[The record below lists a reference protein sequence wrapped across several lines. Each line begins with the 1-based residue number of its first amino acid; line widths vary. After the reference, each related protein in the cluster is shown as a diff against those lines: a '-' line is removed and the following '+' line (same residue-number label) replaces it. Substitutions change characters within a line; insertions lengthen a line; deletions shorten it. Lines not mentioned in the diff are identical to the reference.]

1 MIRREKPSPSQM
13 SWPVRA
19 RRAFTSPAPK
29 LWAMGMV
36 KPEQIP
42 RAKPRIRKF
51 RAPVDPTAAKA
62 FTPRMRPTRMES
74 ARL

>member
-1 MIRREKPSPSQM
+1 MSALKISPSHTV
-13 SWPVRA
+13 WPA
-19 RRAFTSPAPK
+19 RLRTVSMSPAPK
-29 LWAMGMV
+29 LCAMGMA

-51 RAPVDPTAAKA
+51 SAPVAPTAAKA
-62 FTPRMRPTRMES
+62 RTPRMRPTKMLS